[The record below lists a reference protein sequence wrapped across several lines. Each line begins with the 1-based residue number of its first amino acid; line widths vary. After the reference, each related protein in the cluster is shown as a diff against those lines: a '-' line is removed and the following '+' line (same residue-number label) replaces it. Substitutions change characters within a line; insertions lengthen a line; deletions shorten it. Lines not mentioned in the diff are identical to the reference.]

1 MINSAKKKLHLIFV
15 VPVIIIISVFSYIY
29 FATSYSPKNLS
40 QQISDIKKIK
50 KEVGHSNFKDILF
63 KGMGVVEDFDIT
75 EYNGTQKNFTIQGK
89 KMQVKNRKFGT
100 FRVAFGKVAE
110 IDGATVVFYE
120 DNKAVST
127 LISPKAAI
135 NLLNKEITFYDKVD
149 VITQDKRLLT
159 SDKVTWNNDEKY
171 ILAKGN
177 CVLDA
182 VDGKRITGDLVKTDI
197 KLRDY
202 NVIIRKEPKNPINNI
217 IRLIGLER

>member
-15 VPVIIIISVFSYIY
+15 IPVIIISSGFWYIY
-29 FATSYSPKNLS
+29 FVTSYSPKNLS
-40 QQISDIKKIK
+40 QQKSDIKKEIK
-50 KEVGHSNFKDILF
+50 HSSFKDILF
-63 KGMGVVEDFDIT
+63 KGMGIVEDFDIT
-75 EYNGTQKNFTIQGK
+75 EYNGAQKNFTLKGK

-100 FRVAFGKVAE
+100 FRVAFGKIAE

-149 VITQDKRLLT
+149 VMTQDKRLLT

-177 CVLDA
+177 CILNS
-182 VDGKRITGDLVKTDI
+182 VDGKRITGDLIKTDI
-197 KLRDY
+197 ELRDY
-202 NVIIRKEPKNPINNI
+202 NVIIRKEPKNPVNNMI
-217 IRLIGLER
+217 KLIGLER